1 MDCSICFEAITKE
14 TGSTT
19 LSCEHVY
26 HFRCIDSWFT
36 KQICEDLPQ
45 TCPCCRNGG
54 CEMDRCSVIELDE
67 EEEDDDFE
75 DEESETASEG
85 DNESV
90 ATMRWERIG
99 DGRWMVCSSSSL
111 AHENLRSLFGPLNDL
126 DAEEPD
132 AVASATI

>member
-1 MDCSICFEAITKE
+1 
-14 TGSTT
+14 
-19 LSCEHVY
+19 
-26 HFRCIDSWFT
+26 
-36 KQICEDLPQ
+36 
-45 TCPCCRNGG
+45 
-54 CEMDRCSVIELDE
+54 MDRCSVIELDE

-126 DAEEPD
+126 DAEEPED
-132 AVASATI
+132 PRIVAARKIQAIFRGNQVRNTHGAAVNLLRLFQQAYEL